1 MQVMDLFQVLAN
13 VEYDGTNYFGW
24 QKQINQITIQEVIEN
39 TLSKFLDENIK
50 IIGSGR
56 TDTGVHAINQYFSFK
71 TTKDLPLKAYI
82 FGLNSL
88 LPRDIR
94 IKGAVY
100 VPLDFH
106 PIFSAKKK
114 TYIYKILNRKEP
126 TALDANRVW
135 HIPFSINL
143 ADMNICAKKILGDND
158 FSAFRAS
165 SCTRKNTVRTVY
177 ESEWIR
183 EEDILTYKITAN
195 GFLHNMVRI
204 LVGTMVEVGLGKITP
219 EDFVSIKE
227 SKDRKKAGKTAPPQ
241 GLYLYEVY
249 Y

>member
-1 MQVMDLFQVLAN
+1 MEPFHILAR

-24 QKQINQITIQEVIEN
+24 QKQSGQITVQEVIEKALS
-39 TLSKFLDENIK
+39 TLLNEKTK

-71 TTKDLPLKAYI
+71 TKRYLPDNAYLL
-82 FGLNSL
+82 GLNHF

-94 IKGAVY
+94 IKGIRY
-100 VPLDFH
+100 VDHDFH

-114 TYIYKILNRKEP
+114 TYIYKVLNRKEP
-126 TALDANRVW
+126 TALDIHRVW
-135 HIPFSINL
+135 HVPFALN
-143 ADMNICAKKILGDND
+143 AYDMKKCAGYILGEHD
-158 FSAFRAS
+158 FRSFRAS
-165 SCTRKNTVRTVY
+165 ADTRKNTVRLIY
-177 ESEWIR
+177 DARWER
-183 EEDILTYKITAN
+183 EGELLIFKITAN

-204 LVGTMVEVGLGKITP
+204 LVGTMVEVGLGKITT
-219 EDFVSIKE
+219 EDFVLIKE

>member
-1 MQVMDLFQVLAN
+1 MQDMELYQILVK

-24 QKQINQITIQEVIEN
+24 QKQANQKTVQGTIEQA
-39 TLSKFLDENIK
+39 LSNFLNEKIK

-71 TTKDLPLKAYI
+71 TKKKLPAEAYI
-82 FGLNSL
+82 FGLNHSL
-88 LPRDIR
+88 PCDIR
-94 IKGAVY
+94 IKDAKY
-100 VPLDFH
+100 VSLDFH
-106 PIFSAKKK
+106 PIFSALKK
-114 TYIYKILNRKEP
+114 TYIYKILNRREP
-126 TALDANRVW
+126 TALDFNRVW
-135 HIPFSINL
+135 HIPFPLNI
-143 ADMNICAKKILGDND
+143 DTMNMCAKKILGEHD

-165 SCTRKNTVRTVY
+165 SCTRKNTVRFVY
-177 ESEWIR
+177 ESEWFQEKDLIF
-183 EEDILTYKITAN
+183 YKITAN

-204 LVGTMVEVGLGKITP
+204 LVGTMVDAGLGKITSQ
-219 EDFVSIKE
+219 DFLLIKE